1 MPPYERL
8 DIQPVQLTGSI
19 ASDILAKL
27 QAIEQRLNDPFL
39 TQLTGRYVELGA
51 AWFAMSAG
59 VETSRFSLT
68 DVSSFS
74 AIQLQAMGGG
84 TITAYAEFE
93 SENKVSGSD
102 TPFKKRV
109 PITFG
114 GSPSKSLSGMS
125 TAETSDFIP
134 VLGSKVTIKI
144 TNSGNNNVGLLLT
157 GIRSGVSNS
166 KQEVVNVFSRSLR
179 TSSQNT
185 NIMRPAGAKG
195 CIIYLTVYGVTG
207 TFGADQGVRLRA
219 QLQGI
224 KGYSFGDIYTAPQTM
239 SNRSQIIMLYP
250 GATDAN
256 VPAAV
261 GGSRVIAPMFAP
273 PRISLSIV
281 VTGTFDVGQG
291 IDCEADIEWLY
302 G

>member
-1 MPPYERL
+1 MITNQELRDYWKKVADAVDDNKMQTSLPPDAARATKQDSMIAALGAPTDSEA
-8 DIQPVQLTGSI
+8 TGNGSI
-19 ASDILAKL
+19 VGILKRLRTLLGDSLVTIGSAIGNKAQLIAGSDGTNARAIKTASDGTL
-27 QAIEQRLNDPFL
+27 L
-39 TQLTGRYVELGA
+39 TQLTG
-51 AWFAMSAG
+51 
-59 VETSRFSLT
+59 
-68 DVSSFS
+68 
-74 AIQLQAMGGG
+74 
-84 TITAYAEFE
+84 
-93 SENKVSGSD
+93 
-102 TPFKKRV
+102 
-109 PITFG
+109 
-114 GSPSKSLSGMS
+114 
-125 TAETSDFIP
+125 
-134 VLGSKVTIKI
+134 
-144 TNSGNNNVGLLLT
+144 
-157 GIRSGVSNS
+157 S

-185 NIMRPAGAKG
+185 TIFRPAGAKG